1 MNYLGVI
8 AAFGTV
14 FGWAACI
21 VFFTSASKR
30 IGVLY
35 QNFYRVLT
43 AAVVLLI
50 LHTIIFG
57 APFPAITARQLV
69 LMSISGFAALVIADT
84 CLYEACIEIGP
95 RIGSLLFSLYPL
107 VTALLAWVILGE
119 KLGLF
124 AWLGIIVTLAGVWWV
139 ISEANSK
146 KTCEEGAA
154 ARPVRL
160 FRGVILGFLSAVG
173 QALGFIIAKPVMVG
187 EGGLDP
193 FSANLIRFIAATV
206 GFTVIIVIRGQTK
219 KAVSVPNLGKT
230 MIFIIAGVI
239 LGNVLGSW
247 LSLLSVKLIPAGIAT
262 TIMAMTPIA
271 ILPIVILAYKE
282 KVTWRAALGAIV
294 AVAGVALLLHSQGR

>member
-1 MNYLGVI
+1 MNYLGVL

-14 FGWAACI
+14 IGWAACI

-43 AAVVLLI
+43 AAVILLI
-50 LHTIIFG
+50 LHAIIFKV
-57 APFPAITARQLV
+57 PFPAATARQLV

-84 CLYEACIEIGP
+84 CLYESCVEIGP
-95 RIGSLLFSLYPL
+95 RIGSLLFSVYPL
-107 VTALLAWVILGE
+107 VTAFLAWIILGE
-119 KLGLF
+119 KLSAF
-124 AWLGIIVTLAGVWWV
+124 AWIGIVVTLAGVWWV
-139 ISEANSK
+139 ISEANK
-146 KTCEEGAA
+146 NKGNQENAT
-154 ARPVRL
+154 RPVRL

-193 FSANLIRFIAATV
+193 FSANLIRFVAATV

-219 KAVSVPNLGKT
+219 KAIAVPNLGNA
-230 MIFIIAGVI
+230 MLLIVAGVL
-239 LGNVLGSW
+239 LGNVFGSW

-282 KVTWRAALGAIV
+282 KVSWKAALGAII
-294 AVAGVALLLHSQGR
+294 AVAGVAILLNS

>member
-107 VTALLAWVILGE
+107 VTALLAWIILGE
-119 KLGLF
+119 RLGVF

-139 ISEANSK
+139 ISEASSNK
-146 KTCEEGAA
+146 ACQEGAA
-154 ARPVRL
+154 RPARL
-160 FRGVILGFLSAVG
+160 LRGVVLGLLSAVG

-193 FSANLIRFIAATV
+193 FSANLVRMIAATL
-206 GFTVIIVIRGQTK
+206 GFAFIIIVRGQTK
-219 KAVSVPNLGKT
+219 KAISVPNLGKT

-262 TIMAMTPIA
+262 TIMAMTPIV

-282 KVTWRAALGAIV
+282 KVTWKAALGAIV
-294 AVAGVALLLHSQGR
+294 AVAGVALLLHSQGH